1 MPEPARGLI
10 LFGMRLF
17 SKALLFALPLA
28 LPAAGFAQDKTEDDL
43 GDGQA
48 IIVTPRG
55 DGLPAPEPLQI
66 PSLNELADELTK
78 QNQADLK
85 AREAEKAQ
93 TETAESEIEGEDI
106 VPESLAPDYSK
117 LSPKAEREAKLND
130 LFVKLAE
137 REDEESANLVA
148 EEITAMWIESGSA
161 SVNLLLRRGSE
172 ASAKGN
178 PKLARKM
185 YNYAVDLS
193 PDFAEAWARSARLAL
208 TQKDYN
214 RALNESLKTL
224 ALEPRHF
231 YTLWT
236 LGNTLEALN
245 RPDDALE
252 TYREANELY
261 PELKV
266 VKDRLEELETE
277 VDGTVL

>member
-17 SKALLFALPLA
+17 RTALIFALAGAWPLA
-28 LPAAGFAQDKTEDDL
+28 GPLVGHAQDKPQDDR
-43 GDGQA
+43 GDGSA
-48 IIVTPRG
+48 IIEGTPPSG
-55 DGLPAPEPLQI
+55 GLPAPQPLI
-66 PSLNELADELTK
+66 RPAPETEDDSGAGDDLTVTT
-78 QNQADLK
+78 DG
-85 AREAEKAQ
+85 EG
-93 TETAESEIEGEDI
+93 IEGEDI
-106 VPESLAPDYSK
+106 VPESIAPDYSK

-137 REDEESANLVA
+137 REDEETANLVA
-148 EEITAMWIESGSA
+148 EEIMAIWIDSGSA

-178 PKLARKM
+178 PRLARKM
-185 YNYAVDLS
+185 YNHAVDLS
-193 PDFAEAWARSARLAL
+193 PDFAESWARSARLAL
-208 TQKDYN
+208 TQKDFN

-224 ALEPRHF
+224 TIEPRHF
-231 YTLWT
+231 YALWT

-245 RPDDALE
+245 RPDEALE
-252 TYREANELY
+252 AYREANELY

-266 VKDRLEELETE
+266 VKTRLEELEAE